1 METLSKVLNKNILVI
16 LFALLFVN
24 RCYCQ
29 GNNSNIDSTSFKK
42 NVINVSLGV
51 DPSEFYGTLMGNY
64 ERMIVHFPKSFVN
77 SLWVRVGAGPWV
89 WWSGKGTNFVSTI
102 SILTGR
108 KGAHIETGVGILFT
122 YDSRINDFHP
132 LVHNRYLAGN
142 IGFRFQKPDGVF
154 VFRTGIG
161 WPEFLYLSSGFCF

>member
-132 LVHNRYLAGN
+132 LVHNRYFQPEICPDYDLN
-142 IGFRFQKPDGVF
+142 IGVVILKSLKTKAGA
-154 VFRTGIG
+154 
-161 WPEFLYLSSGFCF
+161 